1 MIVSLVAALLIGVLA
16 WSGAGAGY
24 QPFLGMV
31 LPLFAV
37 AVFLCGIVWR
47 ITRWWAKS
55 PVPFAIPTTGGQE
68 RSLSWIKPNRLDTP
82 MTTAGVVGRMILE
95 VLLFRSLFRNTS
107 AEVSPVGPRAT
118 YFSSKWLWVFALL
131 FHYSFLVIFMRH
143 FRFFI
148 EPVPVCLTWLEFFDG
163 IMQIGVPRLFATDV
177 VIVLAVGF
185 LFFRRLA
192 NPKVRYISLANDYFP
207 LFLILGLVCTGI
219 WMRYFDKV
227 DVAQAKVFI
236 MGMVTFDPQSTEG
249 LSPVFFTHLTFLSV
263 LLMIFPFSKL
273 MHMGGVFLSPTRNMR
288 CNTREVRHVNPWN
301 DPNAPYHTY
310 AAYEDDFR
318 DAMAEAG
325 LPLEKQPGEK
335 KDTDAPVTAK
345 PEATAPAN

>member
-16 WSGAGAGY
+16 WAGAAAGF
-24 QPFLGMV
+24 QPLLGV
-31 LPLFAV
+31 ALPLFAV
-37 AVFLCGIVWR
+37 AVFLCGIIWR
-47 ITRWWAKS
+47 VTCWWAKS

-118 YFSSKWLWVFALL
+118 YFSSKWLWFFALT
-131 FHYSFLVIFMRH
+131 FHYCFLIIFIRH

-148 EPVPVCLTWLEFFDG
+148 EPIPVCLSWLEFFDG
-163 IMQIGVPRLFATDV
+163 IMQVGVPRLFTTDALIV
-177 VIVLAVGF
+177 VALLF
-185 LFFRRLA
+185 LFLRRLA
-192 NPKVRYISLANDYFP
+192 NAKVRYISLANDYFP
-207 LFLILGLVCTGI
+207 LFLLFGLVGTGI
-219 WMRYFDKV
+219 CMRYFDKV
-227 DVAQAKVFI
+227 DVAQAKVYI
-236 MGMVTFDPQSTEG
+236 MGLVSFSPQSAEG
-249 LSPVFFTHLTFLSV
+249 LSPIFFTHLVFLSL
-263 LLMIFPFSKL
+263 LLMYIPFSKL

-301 DPNAPYHTY
+301 NANAPFRTY
-310 AAYEDDFR
+310 AEYEDDFR

-325 LPLEKQPGEK
+325 LPLDKQPE
-335 KDTDAPVTAK
+335 DVDQ
-345 PEATAPAN
+345 PEAAKAQ